1 MKPLPHYLS
10 ALLLLLLSIPS
21 LQAATLPGP
30 LLKADWLMAQ
40 ANSGVVV
47 IDIQAPK
54 QFASHHI
61 AAAVNIPSSQWRTG
75 SKSQTPSSLVP
86 LDQLAGQLGKRGIS
100 ASTPVV
106 IVATGNGPGDLS
118 AAARVY
124 WSLKVLGHEQV
135 AILDGGL
142 ISYVNDYHGAYV
154 SGPAKPAKPTHYQA
168 KPRLELLATADWV
181 KASNM
186 PRLDAR
192 SEAEY
197 VGLFSGGRGERPG
210 TIPGAHNL
218 SYDWL
223 SADNSGHLR
232 PVPQL
237 KALFGYAG
245 LQDQA
250 AVHFCHTGN
259 RASLTWFVDYALLGH
274 KDARL
279 YDGSMLEWARNPAL
293 PIERKLKLPPTTAG
307 G

>member
-1 MKPLPHYLS
+1 MKPLSNYLQ
-10 ALLLLLLSIPS
+10 ALLVLLLSIPS

-30 LLKADWLMAQ
+30 LVKGDWLKAQ
-40 ANSGVVV
+40 AGSDVV
-47 IDIQAPK
+47 IVDIQPPK
-54 QFASHHI
+54 QFNSHHI
-61 AAAVNIPSSQWRTG
+61 AGAVNIPSSQWRTG
-75 SKSQTPSSLVP
+75 SRGKPPSSLVP
-86 LDQLAGQLGKRGIS
+86 LERLAGLLGKQGITP
-100 ASTPVV
+100 STPLV

-118 AAARVY
+118 AAARVF
-124 WSLKVLGHEQV
+124 WSLQVLGHEQA

-142 ISYVNDYHGAYV
+142 VSYVNDYRGAYV
-154 SGPAKPAKPTHYQA
+154 SAATDQTQARKPTRYQA

-181 KASNM
+181 KTSKM

-197 VGLFSGGRGERPG
+197 VGLFGGGRGERPG
-210 TIPGAHNL
+210 TIPGALNL

-223 SADNSGHLR
+223 SADMSGHLR
-232 PVPQL
+232 PGAQL
-237 KALFGYAG
+237 KALFKYAG

-279 YDGSMLEWARNPAL
+279 YDGSMLEWARDPAL
-293 PIERKLKLPPTTAG
+293 PIEQKLVLP
-307 G
+307 

>member
-1 MKPLPHYLS
+1 MKRFPHYLS

-21 LQAATLPGP
+21 LQAATLTGP
-30 LLKADWLMAQ
+30 LVKADWLMAQ
-40 ANSGVVV
+40 TDTDLIV

-54 QFASHHI
+54 QFAGHHI
-61 AAAVNIPSSQWRTG
+61 AGAVNIPFSQWRTG
-75 SKSQTPSSLVP
+75 SKGRPPSSLVP
-86 LDQLAGQLGKRGIS
+86 LEQLAGQLGKQGIS
-100 ASTPVV
+100 ASTPVI

-118 AAARVY
+118 ASARVY
-124 WSLKVLGHEQV
+124 WSLQVLGHEQA

-142 ISYVNDYHGAYV
+142 ISYVNDYRGAYV
-154 SGPAKPAKPTHYQA
+154 SGPAEPAKPIHYQA
-168 KPRLELLATADWV
+168 KPRLELLADADWV

-197 VGLFSGGRGERPG
+197 IGLFSGGRGERPG

-223 SADNSGHLR
+223 SADSNGRLR

-237 KALFGYAG
+237 QALFKYAG

-279 YDGSMLEWARNPAL
+279 YDGSMLEWARDPTL
-293 PIERKLKLPPTTAG
+293 PIERKLKLPPAAAG
-307 G
+307 R